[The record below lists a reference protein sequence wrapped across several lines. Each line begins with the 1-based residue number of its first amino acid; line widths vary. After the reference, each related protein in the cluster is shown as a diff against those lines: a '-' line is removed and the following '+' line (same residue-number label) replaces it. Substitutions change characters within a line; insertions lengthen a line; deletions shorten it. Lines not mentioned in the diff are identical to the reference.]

1 MSIWDRTRD
10 FLLGPVVEK
19 TLSLP
24 DETPVQL
31 LQRMGGTTRT
41 IPYRI
46 PTVRRA
52 LSVPA
57 NLRAVSLISSTAG
70 MLSMEGY
77 QRGRLMDEPPQII
90 IRPDPYETPAAFYSG
105 SAANMAKYGEIVWW
119 IAQTDAAG
127 FATSLVVVPL
137 PELQVDEN
145 QNNRLMPRYTWGTKT
160 GTRYS
165 GANREGRFV
174 HIKYPGTEPF
184 ALRGSGPLQ
193 ICGAAVSVSVEAQ
206 DWAADFYADGGN
218 PSLLIKHAATLSGER
233 LDPETYLPDDTN
245 GLNEAERLRQEFMSK
260 AHNVPRVIDQN
271 IESVEYLQ
279 PGERGAQMLES
290 RQHQN
295 GEAARMFGVPGSL
308 LEYQA
313 QGSSLTYQNLE
324 GEFTKFIR
332 VCEQPLYLEPMEQA
346 MSDLLPRSIAA
357 RFNVDGFLRA
367 DIKTRF
373 DVHKVAIETGIYG
386 PEYAQQVEGIAP
398 GDVEF
403 QPIPFSP
410 PAAVPVAIKAASTEM
425 RDVRCPTCQRLVARA
440 AGPIE
445 GWCRHCKQ
453 TVAA

>member
-1 MSIWDRTRD
+1 MWSGVKDW
-10 FLLGPVVEK
+10 FLPPVKE
-19 TLSLP
+19 LSLP
-24 DETPVQL
+24 DETPSQL
-31 LQRMGGTTRT
+31 VARLTATTRVA
-41 IPYRI
+41 PYRI
-46 PTVRRA
+46 PNVRSA

-90 IRPDPYETPAAFYSG
+90 VRPDPYETPAAFYSA

-119 IAQTDAAG
+119 IAQTDGAG

-137 PELQVDEN
+137 NELQVEDN
-145 QNNRLMPRYTWGTKT
+145 QSNRLLPKYTWGSKT

-174 HIKYPGTEPF
+174 HVKYPGTEPF
-184 ALRGSGPLQ
+184 ALRGAGPLQ

-206 DWAADFYADGGN
+206 EWAANFYAEGGL
-218 PSLLIKHAATLSGER
+218 PSVVIKHATE
-233 LDPETYLPDDTN
+233 LDPTEDEDGY
-245 GLNEAERLRQEFMSK
+245 NEAERLRNQFMEK

-271 IESVEYLQ
+271 IESIEYLQ

-373 DVHKVAIETGIYG
+373 DVHKLAIDAGIYG

-403 QPIPFSP
+403 APIPFSP
-410 PAAVPVAIKAASTEM
+410 PASIPVAIKAASTEM
-425 RDVRCPTCQRLVARA
+425 HDVRCPRCQRLVARA
-440 AGPIE
+440 SGPIE
-445 GWCRHCKQ
+445 GWCRHCKA